1 MAQATTRPAFDTSAS
16 YPVESFDVEYR
27 RDGDRPWLARIH
39 QPQGTGP
46 FPAIIEVH
54 GGAWRDNDRMQNEPQ
69 NREQAAGGIV
79 VVSLD
84 FRTSNDAPYPASQ
97 LDINYATRWLKLHAT
112 EFNASTELIGGIG
125 YSSGGHQVM
134 LSAMRPAQYA
144 TLALESGEGLDAR
157 LAYVVMCWPV
167 IDPNSRQELARKL
180 NNQRLIDNGLAFF
193 GDEESMKDANPQ
205 VILERGE
212 DVDLP
217 PALLLQGAAD
227 AQLAPGMAEAF
238 VRAYSDRGGMI
249 EYARY
254 PGAPH
259 GFMRDP
265 GADVLDPA
273 GRQLFESNLA
283 QSTAL
288 IRSFIS
294 RQLALAEG

>member
-1 MAQATTRPAFDTSAS
+1 MAQATTRPAFDLNAR
-16 YPVESFDVEYR
+16 YPVESVDVEYQ
-27 RDGDRPWLARIH
+27 RDGDRSWLARIH
-39 QPQGTGP
+39 QPRGAGP
-46 FPAIIEVH
+46 FPAMIEVH

-69 NREQAAGGIV
+69 NRELAATGIV
-79 VVSLD
+79 IASLD
-84 FRTSNDAPYPASQ
+84 FRTSNDEPYPASQ
-97 LDINYATRWLKLHAT
+97 LDINYATRWLKLHAA
-112 EFNASTELIGGIG
+112 EYNASSELIGGIG
-125 YSSGGHQVM
+125 FSSGGHQVM

-144 TLALESGEGLDAR
+144 SLPLDGGDGLDAR
-157 LAYVVMCWPV
+157 LAYVIMCWPV
-167 IDPNSRQELARKL
+167 IDPNSRQQLAREL
-180 NNQRLIDNGLAFF
+180 GNQRLIENGLAYF

-205 VILERGE
+205 VMLERGE

-249 EYARY
+249 EYGRF

-265 GADVLDPA
+265 GADALDAA
-273 GRQLFESNLA
+273 GRQLFERNLA
-283 QSTAL
+283 QSMAL

-294 RQLALAEG
+294 RQLALA